1 MVVALRTFRALEVAE
16 RAGFELELELL
27 FELVEVVAL
36 EVWLD
41 ALCLRLA
48 AANAFRSSMD
58 KFDQMLLG
66 TELERNW
73 RSAMGQAG

>member
-27 FELVEVVAL
+27 LELVELDAL

-41 ALCLRLA
+41 ALCLSLA

-58 KFDQMLLG
+58 KLDQMLFG
-66 TELERNW
+66 TELERN
-73 RSAMGQAG
+73 

>member
-1 MVVALRTFRALEVAE
+1 MVVALRTFRALALAE

-41 ALCLRLA
+41 A
-48 AANAFRSSMD
+48 
-58 KFDQMLLG
+58 
-66 TELERNW
+66 
-73 RSAMGQAG
+73 